1 MTDFLSKINQLDA
14 RLIIESVHQQVEE
27 INNIVATI
35 RQKQVLKRAPE
46 KLGFLP
52 DIAEEICSNHFHSK
66 DQLDDFKTINQLLN
80 NTRQFLAIKFG
91 LWSIPNLETAQVIKD
106 QLKVNTGLE
115 IMAGNGYWSK
125 ALSQVGVKM
134 TVTDNFNWSKTSNT
148 GVKAFVPVINY
159 DAVTAVKQF
168 NDVDLIICS
177 WAPNFGNSDEKVVNA
192 WQKLNS
198 ATHLLF
204 VGERNG
210 VTNSASF
217 WQKEPFL
224 HSKELRLI
232 NQTFTS
238 FDFINEQIFEIAH
251 EI

>member
-14 RLIIESVHQQVEE
+14 RLNIELVHQQVVE

-35 RQKQVLKRAPE
+35 RQKQVLKRAPK

-52 DIAEEICSNHFHSK
+52 DVAEEICSNHFHSK

-106 QLKVNTGLE
+106 QLKINKGLE

-134 TVTDNFNWSKTSNT
+134 TATDNLDWSRTSNT
-148 GVKAFVPVINY
+148 GAQAFVPVSNY
-159 DAVTAVKQF
+159 DAARAVKQF
-168 NDVDLIICS
+168 SDVDLIICS
-177 WAPNFGNSDEKVVNA
+177 WAPNFGNSDEKVVA
-192 WQKLNS
+192 TWQKFNS

-204 VGERNG
+204 VGEKNG

-238 FDFINEQIFEIAH
+238 FDFIDEQIFEIAH

>member
-14 RLIIESVHQQVEE
+14 RLNIELVHQQVVE

-35 RQKQVLKRAPE
+35 RQKQVLKRAPK

-52 DIAEEICSNHFHSK
+52 DVAEEICSNHFHSK

-106 QLKVNTGLE
+106 QLKINKGLE

-134 TVTDNFNWSKTSNT
+134 TATDNLDWSRTSNT
-148 GVKAFVPVINY
+148 GTQAFVPVSNY
-159 DAVTAVKQF
+159 DAARAVKQF
-168 NDVDLIICS
+168 SDVDLIICS
-177 WAPNFGNSDEKVVNA
+177 WAPNFGNSDEKVVA
-192 WQKLNS
+192 TWQKFNF

-204 VGERNG
+204 VGEKNG

-238 FDFINEQIFEIAH
+238 FDFIDEQIFEIAH

>member
-35 RQKQVLKRAPE
+35 RQKQVLKRAPK

-52 DIAEEICSNHFHSK
+52 DVAEEICSNHFHSK

-106 QLKVNTGLE
+106 QLKINKGLE

-134 TVTDNFNWSKTSNT
+134 TATDNLDWSRTSNT
-148 GVKAFVPVINY
+148 GAQAFVPVSNY
-159 DAVTAVKQF
+159 DAARAVKQF
-168 NDVDLIICS
+168 SDVDLIICS
-177 WAPNFGNSDEKVVNA
+177 WAPNFGNSDEKAVNA

-238 FDFINEQIFEIAH
+238 FDFIDEQIFEIAH

>member
-14 RLIIESVHQQVEE
+14 RLNIELVHQQVVE

-35 RQKQVLKRAPE
+35 RQKQVLKKAPK

-52 DIAEEICSNHFHSK
+52 DIAEEICGNHFHSK

-91 LWSIPNLETAQVIKD
+91 LWSIPNLETAQTIKD
-106 QLKVNTGLE
+106 QLKINKGLE

-134 TVTDNFNWSKTSNT
+134 TATDNLDWSRTSNT
-148 GVKAFVPVINY
+148 GAQAFVPVSNY
-159 DAVTAVKQF
+159 DAARAVKQLS
-168 NDVDLIICS
+168 DVDLIICS
-177 WAPNFGNSDEKVVNA
+177 WAPNFGNSDEKVVA
-192 WQKLNS
+192 TWQKFNS

-204 VGERNG
+204 VGEKNG
-210 VTNSASF
+210 VTNSAAF
-217 WQKEPFL
+217 WQKEPFIQTKKL
-224 HSKELRLI
+224 KLI

-238 FDFINEQIFEIAH
+238 FDFIDEQIFEIVH

>member
-14 RLIIESVHQQVEE
+14 RLNIELVHQQVVE

-35 RQKQVLKRAPE
+35 RQKQVLKRAPK

-52 DIAEEICSNHFHSK
+52 DVAEEICSNHFHSK

-106 QLKVNTGLE
+106 QLKINKGLE

-134 TVTDNFNWSKTSNT
+134 TATDNLDWSRTSNT
-148 GVKAFVPVINY
+148 GAQAFVPVSNY
-159 DAVTAVKQF
+159 DAARAVKQF

-238 FDFINEQIFEIAH
+238 FDFIDEQIFEIAH

>member
-14 RLIIESVHQQVEE
+14 KLNIESVHQQVVE

-35 RQKQVLKRAPE
+35 KQKQVLKKAPK

-91 LWSIPNLETAQVIKD
+91 LWSIPNLETAQTIKD
-106 QLKVNTGLE
+106 QLKIYKGLE

-134 TVTDNFNWSKTSNT
+134 TATDNLDWSRTSNT
-148 GVKAFVPVINY
+148 GAQAFVSVGNY

-177 WAPNFGNSDEKVVNA
+177 WAPNFGNSDEKVVA
-192 WQKLNS
+192 TWQKFNS
-198 ATHLLF
+198 AKHLLF

-210 VTNSASF
+210 VTNSLAF
-217 WQKEPFL
+217 WQKESFL
-224 HSKELRLI
+224 HTKKLKLI
-232 NQTFTS
+232 NQIFTS
-238 FDFINEQIFEIAH
+238 FDFIDEQIFEIAH

>member
-14 RLIIESVHQQVEE
+14 KLNIELVHQQVVE

-35 RQKQVLKRAPE
+35 RQKQVLKKAPR

-52 DIAEEICSNHFHSK
+52 DIAEEICSNHFHFK
-66 DQLDDFKTINQLLN
+66 DQLEDFKTINQLLN

-91 LWSIPNLETAQVIKD
+91 LWSIPNLETAHAIKD
-106 QLKVNTGLE
+106 QLKVKAGLE
-115 IMAGNGYWSK
+115 VMAGNGYWSK

-134 TVTDNFNWSKTSNT
+134 TATDNLDWSKTSNT
-148 GVKAFVPVINY
+148 GAKAFVSVSNY

-177 WAPNFGNSDEKVVNA
+177 WAPNFGNSDEKVVTA

-198 ATHLLF
+198 AKHLLF

-210 VTNSASF
+210 VTNSAAF

-224 HSKELRLI
+224 HSKKLNLI

-238 FDFINEQIFEIAH
+238 FDFIDEQIFEIAH

>member
-14 RLIIESVHQQVEE
+14 RLNIELVHQQVVE

-35 RQKQVLKRAPE
+35 RQKQVLKRAPK

-52 DIAEEICSNHFHSK
+52 DVAEEICSNHFHSK

-91 LWSIPNLETAQVIKD
+91 LWSIPNLETAQTIKD
-106 QLKVNTGLE
+106 QLKINKGLE

-134 TVTDNFNWSKTSNT
+134 TATDNLDWSRTSNT
-148 GVKAFVPVINY
+148 GAQAFVPVSNY
-159 DAVTAVKQF
+159 DAARAVKQF
-168 NDVDLIICS
+168 SDVDLIICS

-238 FDFINEQIFEIAH
+238 FDFIDEQIFEIAH

>member
-14 RLIIESVHQQVEE
+14 QLNIESVHQQVME

-35 RQKQVLKRAPE
+35 RQKQVLKKSPK

-52 DIAEEICSNHFHSK
+52 DIADEICSNHFYFK
-66 DQLDDFKTINQLLN
+66 DQLKDFKAINQLLN

-91 LWSIPNLETAQVIKD
+91 LWSIPNLETAQAIKD
-106 QLKVNTGLE
+106 QLKVKSGLE

-134 TVTDNFNWSKTSNT
+134 TATDSLDWSKTSNT
-148 GVKAFVPVINY
+148 GAKTFVPVNNY
-159 DAVTAVKQF
+159 DAVTAVQQF

-177 WAPNFGNSDEKVVNA
+177 WAPNFGNSDEKVVAA

-198 ATHLLF
+198 AKHLLF
-204 VGERNG
+204 IGEKNG
-210 VTNSASF
+210 VTNSAAF

-224 HSKELRLI
+224 RSKKLRLI

-238 FDFINEQIFEIAH
+238 FDFIDEQIFEIAH

>member
-52 DIAEEICSNHFHSK
+52 DIAEEICHKFNSR
-66 DQLDDFKTINQLLN
+66 DQIEDFKTINQLLN

-125 ALSQVGVKM
+125 ALSKVGVKM
-134 TVTDNFNWSKTSNT
+134 TVTDNLDWSRTSNT
-148 GVKAFVPVINY
+148 GVKAFVPVSNY
-159 DAVTAVKQF
+159 DAVTAVNQF

-238 FDFINEQIFEIAH
+238 FDFIDEQIFEIAH

>member
-14 RLIIESVHQQVEE
+14 RLNIELVHQQVVE

-35 RQKQVLKRAPE
+35 RQKQVLKRAPK

-52 DIAEEICSNHFHSK
+52 DVAEEICSNHFHSK

-106 QLKVNTGLE
+106 QLKINKGLE

-134 TVTDNFNWSKTSNT
+134 TATDNLDWSRTSNT
-148 GVKAFVPVINY
+148 GAQAFVPVSNY
-159 DAVTAVKQF
+159 DAARAVKQF
-168 NDVDLIICS
+168 SDVDLIICS

-238 FDFINEQIFEIAH
+238 FDFIDEQIFEIAH

>member
-52 DIAEEICSNHFHSK
+52 DIAEEICQKFNSR
-66 DQLDDFKTINQLLN
+66 DQIEDFKTINQLLN

-91 LWSIPNLETAQVIKD
+91 LWSIPNLETARVIKD

-134 TVTDNFNWSKTSNT
+134 TVTDNLDWSRTSNT
-148 GVKAFVPVINY
+148 GAQAFVPVSNY
-159 DAVTAVKQF
+159 DAARAVKQF
-168 NDVDLIICS
+168 SDVDLIICS
-177 WAPNFGNSDEKVVNA
+177 WAPNFGNSDEKVVA
-192 WQKLNS
+192 TWQKFNS

-204 VGERNG
+204 VGEKNG

-238 FDFINEQIFEIAH
+238 FDFIDEQIFEIAH